1 MRKFLIAAAV
11 TLATLA
17 VPAEASAKGAAGLT
31 ISSFGRSW
39 EAGELLPAIADQS
52 RFYDTLWEPSMYA
65 FSTTEWTPPRNLG
78 PRLVMAWDM
87 DHDGSAPGPDR
98 PFVQWLYPFAP
109 GGPLVH
115 TPDGQEVYLEP
126 VDGGWHRAERRLLST
141 LRQLGAL
148 PKVAAARS
156 ALIAT

>member
-1 MRKFLIAAAV
+1 
-11 TLATLA
+11 
-17 VPAEASAKGAAGLT
+17 
-31 ISSFGRSW
+31 
-39 EAGELLPAIADQS
+39 
-52 RFYDTLWEPSMYA
+52 
-65 FSTTEWTPPRNLG
+65 
-78 PRLVMAWDM
+78 MAWDM